1 MDYIEFAKRYNLSLT
16 QQQEAAVQSVDGAS
30 LILAVPGS
38 GKTMVLVIRIG
49 YMILCSGV
57 SPDHILAITYSREA
71 AKELKLRFA
80 SIFGDELAEKV
91 HFGTINSL
99 CYSIIK
105 LYNPDGAFD
114 IEQNARVILKNLIW
128 KSTNIYPTENEISDI
143 QTAIQNIKNRV
154 LSTNEIKELE
164 HDIPHIRTIYTQY
177 CSKLKSSKTMDY
189 DDQIIYANLI
199 LDKRQDIL
207 DYYQDRYRYIL
218 VDEAQDTSKLQYEVI
233 SKLSAKYKNVFYVGD
248 DDQCIY
254 GFRGADP
261 SALLQFKQNYK
272 SASIFYLETNF
283 RSSKEIVRVTSDFI
297 SNNQGRYPKRMIAHR
312 VEQGTVKKISLR
324 SRCQQYSYLAA
335 QLSQRNQDTAI
346 LYRDNDSVVPLVD
359 SFLRQGIPYRIRK
372 NGEIGLFSSRETIE
386 MISYLKLLI
395 DPYDA
400 EAFLKIYFRTGC
412 FFSRSFAVQV
422 VKEVKRCSITVMD
435 AVTRLCHDQDKI
447 STLGAFFV
455 SPQTKTQDAIVHY
468 YNFGYARRQRD
479 GSESRTKN
487 RFLLLE
493 MLAEREPNIKKFIK
507 RLESLPELI
516 ETKSSDAPNAIVLST
531 IHSSKG
537 QEYDTVFLMDM
548 YDGIIPSTYNAQT
561 QNNSIY
567 QEERRLFYV
576 ALTRAK
582 NNLFILSISG
592 RKASFISELFHQ
604 KQDSMNDSIFTESK
618 RSIGMQVLPRIVDE
632 TYVVGKRVT
641 IVGCGDGEIVNTGM
655 FNNSVM
661 GLSQE
666 ITVAFDSGKVIN
678 FGLDVLIDHDLIRL
692 I

>member
-1 MDYIEFAKRYNLSLT
+1 MDNKDFVKKYNIELT
-16 QQQEAAVQSVDGAS
+16 QQQEAAVQSVDGAN

-49 YMILCSGV
+49 YMIHCSGV

-105 LYNPDGAFD
+105 RYNPDGAFD
-114 IEQNARVILKNLIW
+114 VEQNARVILKNIIW
-128 KSTNIYPTENEISDI
+128 KSTSTYPTENEISDI
-143 QTAIQNIKNRV
+143 QTAIQNIKNRM
-154 LSTNEIKELE
+154 LSTEEIKDLE

-189 DDQIIYANLI
+189 DDQIVYANLI

-248 DDQCIY
+248 DDQSIY

-261 SALLQFKQNYK
+261 SALLGFKQQYRGVN
-272 SASIFYLETNF
+272 IFFMETNF
-283 RSSKEIVRVTSDFI
+283 RSSKDIVRVTSDFI
-297 SNNQGRYPKRMIAHR
+297 SKNQNRYPKHMIADRQEH
-312 VEQGTVKKISLR
+312 GLVKKISLR

-346 LYRDNDSVVPLVD
+346 LYRDNDSIVPLVD
-359 SFLRQGIPYRIRK
+359 LFLRQGIPYRIRK

-386 MISYLKLLI
+386 VLSYLKLLI

-400 EAFLKIYFRTGC
+400 EAFLRIYFRTGC
-412 FFSRSFAVQV
+412 FFSRNFALQV
-422 VKEVKRCSITVMD
+422 VKEAKYNNITVMD

-455 SPQTKTQDAIVHY
+455 SPQTTAQDAIAHFY
-468 YNFGYARRQRD
+468 YVGYARSQRD

-487 RFLLLE
+487 RFMLLE
-493 MLAEREPNIKKFIK
+493 MLAEREPNIAKFIS
-507 RLESLPELI
+507 RFESLPELI
-516 ETKSSDAPNAIVLST
+516 ETNSSDESNATILST

-537 QEYDTVFLMDM
+537 QEYDTVFLLDVF
-548 YDGIIPSTYNAQT
+548 DGIIPST
-561 QNNSIY
+561 QNNNDQHY

-576 ALTRAK
+576 AMTRAK
-582 NNLFILSISG
+582 NNLYFLSISG
-592 RKASFISELFHQ
+592 KRSSFISEILPTQ
-604 KQDSMNDSIFTESK
+604 NMRKKNINTYKDSISEIKTSAVM
-618 RSIGMQVLPRIVDE
+618 SQMDD
-632 TYVVGKRVT
+632 TYIIGKRVT
-641 IVGCGDGEIVNTGM
+641 IVGCGDGEIVNTGIID
-655 FNNSVM
+655 NSVM
-661 GLSQE
+661 GICRE
-666 ITVAFDSGKVIN
+666 ITVSFDSGKVIS
-678 FGLDVLIDHDLIRL
+678 FGLDVLIDHGLIK
-692 I
+692 II